1 MGQNAPLL
9 NDGDSMTKRDKNFK
23 MEKTTKRI
31 LATIVDPIKRSEY
44 KNCMIEAQLA
54 GSVPFK
60 SKKTKETSE

>member
-1 MGQNAPLL
+1 
-9 NDGDSMTKRDKNFK
+9 MTKRDKNFK
-23 MEKTTKRI
+23 MEKTIKRI

-54 GSVPFK
+54 SSVPFK

>member
-1 MGQNAPLL
+1 MI
-9 NDGDSMTKRDKNFK
+9 KRDKNFK
-23 MEKTTKRI
+23 LEKTVKRI

-44 KNCMIEAQLA
+44 KKCMIDAQLA